1 MIQAEECPLLGAG
14 QVVESQSLACR
25 IEKLTALGEVVLDR
39 RFYPECLGRRGCV
52 DSEAAGDMQANGCQ
66 LDSRI
71 CVHSCAWHG
80 GTSL

>member
-1 MIQAEECPLLGAG
+1 MQMKGDTGVDVMGAG

-52 DSEAAGDMQANGCQ
+52 DSEAAGG
-66 LDSRI
+66 R
-71 CVHSCAWHG
+71 VRG
-80 GTSL
+80 GGGFGSGP